1 MSFAIIVPTRDFPA
15 GMFHEFSLR
24 DRENG
29 LSSGEIAA
37 GRDFELRI
45 AKLLGLMFVLR
56 LITLCPR
63 PCALSPVPFRS
74 RILSSDNLLPVV

>member
-15 GMFHEFSLR
+15 GMLHEFSLR
-24 DRENG
+24 DCEDG

-45 AKLLGLMFVLR
+45 AKLLDVMSVLR
-56 LITLCPR
+56 LISLCPR
-63 PCALSPVPFRS
+63 PCALRPVPFRS
-74 RILSSDNLLPVV
+74 RILSSNNLLPVV